1 MMTDAIL
8 ARVVTLDQV
17 THLSLGGSRE
27 LTDAGMQHLAKM
39 PQLEYLNLSEYPGG
53 HLTDRGLEVLRH
65 LPNLRTFEMTWQR
78 GITDHGAAYLR
89 FCDQLEHVDL
99 MGTLTG
105 DGASPRC
112 RANRGCV
119 PSAPAVW

>member
-39 PQLEYLNLSEYPGG
+39 PQLTSPPAEPSHVRN
-53 HLTDRGLEVLRH
+53 DVAARH
-65 LPNLRTFEMTWQR
+65 
-78 GITDHGAAYLR
+78 H
-89 FCDQLEHVDL
+89 
-99 MGTLTG
+99 
-105 DGASPRC
+105 
-112 RANRGCV
+112 
-119 PSAPAVW
+119 